1 MELVKRF
8 AKYYRPHIP
17 LFTLDF
23 SCAFA
28 LAGLELVFPAVV
40 SLIIDEILPARD
52 LRLLFYYAGGLFAL
66 YLLGCVL
73 TYVVD
78 FYGHLLG
85 TKIEYDMRT
94 DIFEHINKLSFSY
107 FDNTKTGHLM
117 SRITNDL
124 MEITELAHH
133 GPEDLFSA
141 SIMLIG
147 SFFILIQKNVP
158 LTLAIFAIVPVMLW
172 FAIRKN
178 KHMRRTFQE
187 LRARVADINAQLED
201 SISGVRVAKAF
212 GNEGHEQSKFERGNM
227 AFQTSRVGSYRVM
240 AEFFTGIKFFMFLIN
255 IVVISLGGL
264 YVYRGTLSVGDFV
277 AFFLYVGMFLQP
289 VRRITAL
296 MEGYQR
302 GMAGFRRFLE
312 VMDTHPD
319 ISDHPDAD
327 ELATVVGRITFDNV
341 TFSYNDNQNVLKN
354 LSFSV
359 LPGETVAVVGPSGGG
374 KTTLCSLI
382 PRFYEVQDGSILVDD
397 YDIRKVTQKS
407 LRQHIGIV
415 QQDVFL
421 FNETVKENIAYGR
434 IGAKEEDIIA
444 AARKA
449 NAHEFIMGLE
459 NGYDTFIGERGVK
472 LSGGQKQ
479 RLAIARMFL
488 KNPPILILDEATSA
502 LDNETEQVIQES
514 LFDLAENRTTLIIAH
529 RLATIRRA
537 DRIMVLTDEGIVE
550 EGNHVDL
557 LKRGG
562 IYARL
567 YNAQFK
573 DLPLTTNLVA
583 GGTVF

>member
-1 MELVKRF
+1 MELIKRF

-23 SCAFA
+23 TCAFA
-28 LAGLELVFPAVV
+28 LAGLELAFPAVV
-40 SLIIDEILPARD
+40 SLIIDDILPARD
-52 LRLLFYYAGGLFAL
+52 LRLLFYYAGGLFSL
-66 YLLGCVL
+66 YVVGCVL

-78 FYGHLLG
+78 YYGHLLG

-158 LTLAIFAIVPVMLW
+158 LTLAVFAVVPVMLW

-187 LRARVADINAQLED
+187 VRARIADINAQLED

-212 GNEGHEQSKFERGNM
+212 GNESHEQSKFARGNM
-227 AFQTSRVGSYRVM
+227 AFQKSRVSSYRVM

-312 VMDTHPD
+312 ILDTHPD
-319 ISDHPDAD
+319 ISDLPDAQ
-327 ELATVVGRITFDNV
+327 ELSSVVGRISFDNV
-341 TFSYNDNQNVLKN
+341 TFSYNDNKNVLKQ

-359 LPGETVAVVGPSGGG
+359 NPGETVAVVGPSGGG

-382 PRFYEVQDGSILVDD
+382 PRFYEVQDGNILIDD
-397 YDIRKVTQKS
+397 YDIREVTQKS

-434 IGAKEEDIIA
+434 IGATDEDIIA
-444 AARKA
+444 AAKKA

-479 RLAIARMFL
+479 RLAISRMFL

-529 RLATIRRA
+529 RLATIRKA

-550 EGNHVDL
+550 EGSHVDL

-562 IYARL
+562 HYARL

-573 DLPLTTNLVA
+573 GLPTADLVA
-583 GGTVF
+583 GGTAEQ